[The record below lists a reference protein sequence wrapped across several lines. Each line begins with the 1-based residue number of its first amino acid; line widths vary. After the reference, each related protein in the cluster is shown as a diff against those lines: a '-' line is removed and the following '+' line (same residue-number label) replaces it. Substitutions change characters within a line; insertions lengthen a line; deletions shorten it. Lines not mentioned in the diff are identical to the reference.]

1 MSNMVTATYSGE
13 SAKQVFDPNN
23 NSYPKPYIIATSGV
37 PLIVIGSGTVNSS
50 GEFTLTTA
58 LPTTPQGIVNVYIYA
73 GVGLA
78 AGLYPATFT
87 STTQCQ
93 LVGFPAT
100 TAGAYAGGTTAVSL
114 ATIKIPGGTLGPN
127 GKFRVEIIYTGTTN
141 ANQKNVSILYAG
153 SSILS
158 SIFWSTYTAITAR
171 LFAEFFNKGFESVNA
186 HIPSLAYGQVSLAP
200 AYTSI
205 DTSKTQNLTFN
216 CNVATA
222 TDSIMIEHYVV
233 TVYPSV

>member
-23 NSYPKPYIIATSGV
+23 DSYPKPYIIATSGV

-93 LVGFPAT
+93 LVDFPAT
-100 TAGAYAGGTTAVSL
+100 TAGVYAGGTTAVSL

-127 GKFRVEIIYTGTTN
+127 GKLRVDIMYTGTTN
-141 ANQKNVSILYAG
+141 ANQKNINILYG
-153 SSILS
+153 GNSLLG
-158 SIFWSTYTAITAR
+158 SIFGAVYTAITAR
-171 LFAEFFNKGFESVNA
+171 LFAELFNKGSESVNVNL
-186 HIPSLAYGQVSLAP
+186 SSVAYSQVSVP
-200 AYTSI
+200 PTYVTI
-205 DTSKTQNLTFN
+205 DTSQTQNLTFN
-216 CNVATA
+216 CSATVAA
-222 TDSIMIEHYVV
+222 DSIMIEHYVV

>member
-100 TAGAYAGGTTAVSL
+100 TAGAYAGGTTSVTL
-114 ATIKIPGGTLGPN
+114 ATIKIPGGAIGPN
-127 GKFRVEIIYTGTTN
+127 GKLRVDIIYTGTTN
-141 ANQKNVSILYAG
+141 ANQKNINVLYGGNSLLG
-153 SSILS
+153 SV
-158 SIFWSTYTAITAR
+158 FVTAYTAITAR
-171 LFAEFFNKGFESVNA
+171 LFAEFFNKGSESVNA

>member
-58 LPTTPQGIVNVYIYA
+58 LPTTPQGIVDVYIYA

-114 ATIKIPGGTLGPN
+114 ATIKIPGGILGPN

-141 ANQKNVSILYAG
+141 ANQKDVRVIYAG

-158 SIFWSTYTAITAR
+158 HIFWSAFTDTTAR

-186 HIPSLAYGQVSLAP
+186 YIPSLAYGQTSYSP
-200 AYTSI
+200 SYTSI

-222 TDSIMIEHYVV
+222 TDSIMIEHYVII
-233 TVYPSV
+233 VYPSV